1 MSETVLRTPDERF
14 ADVDYPAPDYIDD
27 LPGYEGLRMAFVDQ
41 GPRNGSEVF
50 LCLHGEPT
58 WGYLYRHMM
67 PVFLEAGAR
76 VVVPDLFGFGRSDKP
91 TDESVYTFAFHR
103 DALLRFVERLDLER
117 ITLVV
122 QDWGGIIGMTLPL
135 DLGFRARLG
144 RLLVMNTVVA
154 DGSPLRT
161 GFENWRSYVARTPD
175 LPCGAIVQRTAPH
188 LTSADVAAYDA
199 PFPTTQHKAGA
210 RAFPTLVPTSRDM
223 SGAELGDAAKHY
235 WRDEW
240 LGQSFM
246 AYGAADTV
254 FTASMMEAL
263 RSGIAGCPPAH
274 VVPTGGHFVQEW
286 GAEIAHAA
294 LVGWAKPTD
303 GLACVEAGV

>member
-1 MSETVLRTPDERF
+1 MSGAVLRTPDERF
-14 ADVDYPAPDYIDD
+14 AGVDFPAAAYIDD
-27 LPGYEGLRMAFVDQ
+27 LPDYDGLRMADVDQ
-41 GPRNGSEVF
+41 GPHDAEHVF

-67 PVFLEAGAR
+67 PVFLGAGAR

-91 TDESVYTFAFHR
+91 IDQSVYTFEFHR
-103 DALLRFVERLDLER
+103 GALLRFVERLDLER
-117 ITLVV
+117 VTLVV

-135 DLGFRARLG
+135 DLGFRARLT

-154 DGSPLRT
+154 DGSPLGT

-175 LPCGAIVQRTAPH
+175 LPCGEIVQRTAPH

-199 PFPTTQHKAGA
+199 PFPHAQHKAGV

-223 SGAELGDAAKHY
+223 AGAELGDAARHY
-235 WRDEW
+235 WHDEW
-240 LGQSFM
+240 SRPSFM

-254 FTASMMEAL
+254 FTPAMMETL
-263 RSGIAGCPPAH
+263 RSGIFDCPPAH
-274 VVPTGGHFVQEW
+274 VVPDGGHFVQEW
-286 GAEIAHAA
+286 GADIAQAA
-294 LVGWAKPTD
+294 LKSWA
-303 GLACVEAGV
+303 LL